1 MTKQL
6 VTAPTGRIFDL
17 LPGEPV
23 FENPQTRTKEICIEG
38 VECLIK
44 EVRYHHAKH
53 PRLEVFKKSMPA
65 LHLFKVQYCSLSS
78 ENAYMKTFIP
88 NRFLQSKESMN
99 EAIAVWQGINNLI
112 SSDNERIPLPD
123 KKRPDL
129 YAMCF

>member
-1 MTKQL
+1 MKQL

-23 FENPQTRTKEICIEG
+23 SEDPQTRTKEICIEG
-38 VECLIK
+38 VECVIK
-44 EVRYHHAKH
+44 EVRYHHARH

-65 LHLFKVQYCSLSS
+65 LYLFRVEHCSFSS
-78 ENAYMKTFIP
+78 ENAYMKTLIPGRFI
-88 NRFLQSKESMN
+88 QSKESMN

-123 KKRPDL
+123 NKRPDL
-129 YAMCF
+129 YTMCF